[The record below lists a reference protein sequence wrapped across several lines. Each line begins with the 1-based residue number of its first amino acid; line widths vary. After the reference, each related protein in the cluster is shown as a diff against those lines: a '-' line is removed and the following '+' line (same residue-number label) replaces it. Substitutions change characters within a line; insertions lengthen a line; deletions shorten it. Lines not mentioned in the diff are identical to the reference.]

1 MNPLKELY
9 NEKGEN
15 KIKMTTSELGVREVV
30 YGTWFTGPETTVFT
44 RVLERKPKLQD
55 WCEVLTF

>member
-1 MNPLKELY
+1 MNPLKELN

-15 KIKMTTSELGVREVV
+15 KIKMTMRELGVGEVV

-44 RVLERKPKLQD
+44 RVLERKEARTSRLM
-55 WCEVLTF
+55 